1 MTGLEQQVAA
11 AHSGRAD
18 HRDGFKA
25 WSVVAILTA
34 AYALAYVDRQ
44 ILNLLVDP
52 VKQSLGLTDI
62 EISLLQG
69 FSFMAAYVCFVPIMG
84 RLVDTSNRR
93 NILFIGCSLWCLFTA
108 LCGVAD
114 SFWELFFARV
124 GVGASE
130 ACILPAGWSLIAD
143 FISPRRAPRAFSIF
157 TLGPLAGG
165 GLALI
170 AGGAVVASADS
181 LRALWPVLHGF
192 ETWQIAFIMIG
203 LAGLAIAALLLT
215 FREPPRTS
223 REGSTQDDRVFS
235 TGEALRFIWDR
246 RQFYGRFMLGIG
258 MIAIVLLGLPAWMPA
273 FLTRYHGV
281 DRAIVGFQFGSL
293 VLIAGSIGVLAGPM
307 LARWLEGRGHTD
319 AIVRVA
325 AASTIVMIASCAAI
339 PFLPSPEAVLAAT
352 AIAVLS
358 YSMPTSLI
366 AAALQV
372 GTPNR
377 VRGTVAALTTF
388 TTQVMGLGLAPT
400 AIAFFTDR
408 VFGDPAM
415 VGWSLSLICTFASA
429 CAAWLLFTVLPHF
442 RATLALDR
450 QETG

>member
-1 MTGLEQQVAA
+1 MASMGQQAA
-11 AHSGRAD
+11 EAATID
-18 HRDGFKA
+18 HRDGAKA
-25 WSVVAILTA
+25 WSVVSILTA

-52 VKQSLGLTDI
+52 VKHSLGLTDI

-69 FSFMAAYVCFVPIMG
+69 FSFMAAYICFVPVMG
-84 RLVDTSNRR
+84 RLVDTGNRR
-93 NILFIGCSLWCLFTA
+93 NILFVGCSLWCLFTA
-108 LCGVAD
+108 MCGMAD
-114 SFWELFFARV
+114 GFWELFLARV

-143 FISPRRAPRAFSIF
+143 YFSARKAPRAFSIF
-157 TLGPLAGG
+157 TLGPLVGG

-170 AGGAVVASADS
+170 AGGAVVASADNLRGLFPS
-181 LRALWPVLHGF
+181 LVAL
-192 ETWQIAFIMIG
+192 ETWQIAFIMVG
-203 LAGLAIAALLLT
+203 LAGLTIAALLLT

-223 REGSTQDDRVFS
+223 RSGAAIDDRTF
-235 TGEALRFIWDR
+235 TTREALGFIWDR

-281 DRAIVGFQFGSL
+281 DRALVGFQFGSL
-293 VLIAGSIGVLAGPM
+293 VLIAGSLGVLAGPM
-307 LARWLEGRGHTD
+307 IARWFEARGRED
-319 AIVRVA
+319 ALVRLA
-325 AASTIVMIASCAAI
+325 ALSTIIMVPSCAAI
-339 PFLPSPEAVLAAT
+339 PFLPTPGAVLAAT

-400 AIAFFTDR
+400 GIAFFTDR

-415 VGWSLSLICTFASA
+415 VGWSLSIVCTVASA
-429 CAAWLLFTVLPHF
+429 CAAWMMISVMPHF

-450 QETG
+450 QAA